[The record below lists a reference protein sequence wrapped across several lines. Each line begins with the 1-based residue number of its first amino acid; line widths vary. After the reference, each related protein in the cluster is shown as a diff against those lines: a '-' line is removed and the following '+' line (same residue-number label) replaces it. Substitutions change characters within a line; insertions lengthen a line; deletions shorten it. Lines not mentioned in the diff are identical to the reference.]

1 MKHYQAALLALCFLV
16 SACDEKKPIENT
28 EDVAKK
34 TENEQMAISVESG
47 TSITEN
53 IQNKYFYFDDSDRR
67 IERIDSYINIIIR
80 KNGLADFSFLS
91 NLLGVER
98 LGLNIDP
105 DIGNFDFYP
114 LMSMTDLEFLT
125 LKGNGVTSL
134 SALENLSSLRRI
146 KLNSTNLKSLYGVE
160 SLLKLEDISIWL
172 NQQHLSDISS
182 LSSLPNLENIAF
194 LVGSYNIDFSILKEL
209 PHLKSLTISSSGEVD
224 LCGISQLRRL
234 AILKLESNIAE
245 ETDIRSYYK
254 GIEEIGKMSSLTD
267 LFLDESITD
276 IGFLANNINL
286 ERLELRADQERE
298 DFWEVSLPL
307 DVSPLKNLTNLKRL
321 AIRGFD
327 LQNAEGLDQLPNLEF
342 YSTARYDLE

>member
-1 MKHYQAALLALCFLV
+1 
-16 SACDEKKPIENT
+16 
-28 EDVAKK
+28 
-34 TENEQMAISVESG
+34 
-47 TSITEN
+47 
-53 IQNKYFYFDDSDRR
+53 
-67 IERIDSYINIIIR
+67 
-80 KNGLADFSFLS
+80 
-91 NLLGVER
+91 
-98 LGLNIDP
+98 
-105 DIGNFDFYP
+105 
-114 LMSMTDLEFLT
+114 MTDLEFLT

-342 YSTARYDLE
+342 YSTARYDPE